1 MRRHPAPGP
10 SVAMP
15 GEDVMSTDTIATERV
30 EGTGARSGGTR
41 RAGTGRPA
49 PRPDLDPEPNGVGA
63 RVLIGAFVVIP
74 LLALL
79 AAIPLAWG
87 WGLGWHDIVLALAFY
102 LVSGLGISMGFHR
115 SFPPGSFKAVRP
127 FKVVLAIAGSL
138 GIEGPVLVWVADHRR
153 HHKYS
158 DREGDPHSPW
168 RYGDD
173 TKALA
178 KGLAYAHM
186 LWLFDENKTSQE
198 KFIPDLLA
206 DRKLR
211 IVHKL
216 FPVIVLTSM
225 LAPALIG
232 GLWSMSFPGA
242 LTAFFWAS
250 LVRVALLHHVTWSIN
265 SICHTFGTEE
275 FEVRDKARN
284 VSWLAIASFGES
296 WHNLH
301 HADPTCARHGVLK
314 GQLDPSARV
323 IWALEKLGWAYDVRW
338 PDARRL
344 EAKRPATATRKLG
357 SMTRNRLES
366 IAPRPVSMGDETA
379 G

>member
-1 MRRHPAPGP
+1 
-10 SVAMP
+10 
-15 GEDVMSTDTIATERV
+15 MSTDTIATERV

-115 SFPPGSFKAVRP
+115 YFTHGSFKAVRP

-168 RYGDD
+168 RFGSDW
-173 TKALA
+173 KALT
-178 KGLAYAHM
+178 KGLVYAHIG
-186 LWLFDENKTSQE
+186 WLFDGNRTSQQ
-198 KFIPDLLA
+198 KFCPDWLA
-206 DRKLR
+206 DSDIRR
-211 IVHKL
+211 ISRGFWGL
-216 FPVIVLTSM
+216 VLVSL
-225 LAPALIG
+225 LAPAAIG
-232 GLWSMSFPGA
+232 GLWSWSWHGA

-250 LVRVALLHHVTWSIN
+250 LVRIAFLHHVTWSIN
-265 SICHTFGTEE
+265 SICHTFGKEE
-275 FEVRDKARN
+275 FQVRDKSRN
-284 VSWLAIASFGES
+284 VAWLAILSFGES

-314 GQLDPSARV
+314 GQIDISARL
-323 IWALEKLGWAYDVRW
+323 IWLAERLGWVYDVRW
-338 PDARRL
+338 PDEARL
-344 EAKRPATATRKLG
+344 TGKHTGGTRELG
-357 SMTRNRLES
+357 SMTRR
-366 IAPRPVSMGDETA
+366 APARA
-379 G
+379 A